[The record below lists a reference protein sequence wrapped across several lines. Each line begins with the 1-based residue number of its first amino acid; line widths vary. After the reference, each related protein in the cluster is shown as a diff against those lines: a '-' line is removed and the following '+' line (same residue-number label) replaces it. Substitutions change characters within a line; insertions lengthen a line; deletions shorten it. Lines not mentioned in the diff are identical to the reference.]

1 MSKKRLL
8 AASIAAAL
16 SAGLLA
22 ASSVPVYAGGEPGHN
37 AAASTA
43 AAAATTATPETKK
56 IANKTA
62 EKDFVKVS
70 EDAML
75 TMRNVRGARLAI
87 FNGLPDRAQTY
98 TDAAVARVQATL
110 KDADKYAVSI
120 KAVHGNDTYVP
131 FDASLTVAD
140 DFVPTPDK
148 MKHVAK
154 AKEHLRK
161 GERKQALEV
170 LKLGDV
176 DVAVGTDLLPVKLAQ
191 KQIDQADKL
200 IGEGKLYQA
209 NLALKSIE
217 DAVIVESFGIDGL
230 ANPKAGPKS

>member
-22 ASSVPVYAGGEPGHN
+22 ASSFPVYAGDEPDHS

-43 AAAATTATPETKK
+43 AAAATSTAPETKK
-56 IANKTA
+56 IASKTA

-75 TMRNVRGARLAI
+75 TMRNVHDARLAI
-87 FNGLPDRAQTY
+87 FNGLPNQAQTY
-98 TDAAVARVQATL
+98 TDAAMARVQATL
-110 KDADKYAVSI
+110 KDADKYAAST
-120 KAVHGNDTYVP
+120 KAMHRNDTYVP
-131 FDASLTVAD
+131 FDESLTVAD
-140 DFVPTPDK
+140 AFVPTPDK
-148 MKHVAK
+148 MKHIAK
-154 AKEHLRK
+154 ANEHLRK

-176 DVAVGTDLLPVKLAQ
+176 EVAVGTDLLPVKLAK

-217 DAVIVESFGIDGL
+217 DAVIVESFGIDDL
-230 ANPKAGPKS
+230 NPKAGAKS

>member
-22 ASSVPVYAGGEPGHN
+22 ASSFNVYAGDEPGHS
-37 AAASTA
+37 ATGST
-43 AAAATTATPETKK
+43 AAATTATPETKK
-56 IANKTA
+56 IASKTA

-87 FNGLPDRAQTY
+87 FNGLPDQAQTY
-98 TDAAVARVQATL
+98 TDAAVARVRATL
-110 KDADKYAVSI
+110 KDADKYAVSN
-120 KAVHGNDTYVP
+120 KGVHGNDTYVP

-154 AKEHLRK
+154 ANEHLRK
-161 GERKQALEV
+161 GEHKQALEV

-176 DVAVGTDLLPVKLAQ
+176 DVAVGTDLLPVKLAK

-209 NLALKSIE
+209 NLALKSVE
-217 DAVIVESFGIDGL
+217 DAVIVETFGIDGL
-230 ANPKAGPKS
+230 ANPKADAKS